1 MRQDVHFFF
10 IVGGMGAR
18 IRSCFDSYKNK
29 SGWHRCSG
37 KFCNGE
43 IDKTHIHTHKK
54 KTQWSRHV
62 NVQHWPQNGPI
73 CTPKNDQKSASR
85 YSKSTPNSSTHSHLL
100 HTLKRRFHQLVNKTS
115 FSPLCIFNV
124 LLRRKMVLYF
134 GSFVSVW
141 PHSTR

>member
-43 IDKTHIHTHKK
+43 IDKTHMHTHTHKK
-54 KTQWSRHV
+54 KNAMVKTRQRATL
-62 NVQHWPQNGPI
+62 
-73 CTPKNDQKSASR
+73 TPEWAHMYPEKR
-85 YSKSTPNSSTHSHLL
+85 SKKCFTVLKI
-100 HTLKRRFHQLVNKTS
+100 HTE
-115 FSPLCIFNV
+115 
-124 LLRRKMVLYF
+124 
-134 GSFVSVW
+134 
-141 PHSTR
+141 

>member
-1 MRQDVHFFF
+1 MRQDVHFFLSSAEWGPVSEAVL
-10 IVGGMGAR
+10 IPTKISLGGIDAAGNSATV
-18 IRSCFDSYKNK
+18 K
-29 SGWHRCSG
+29 STRHTY
-37 KFCNGE
+37 
-43 IDKTHIHTHKK
+43 THTQK